1 MIDLHEGRNVAV
13 YEISGAYLSADM
25 GEEVIMILEGR
36 LLELMGIMAPEIYQR
51 HIHVKKIKRY
61 FI

>member
-1 MIDLHEGRNVAV
+1 M